1 VPIRDSDIA
10 GTLRIE
16 RRTVIR
22 WRAHLSDAGYIT
34 ARRTPYGH
42 VYAIQKPKKWKD
54 ETGQKC
60 PISAVRDVTQTVH
73 LSGVEMSHT
82 LPGDVTQTDKR
93 CHIPGTNKE
102 EVTREYK
109 EREAHSPDFPP
120 EMEKKIW
127 DCYIAIIEPGPNY
140 SLTIQR
146 KRMLADRHA
155 EMVARGQSPEKAAN
169 NLWKAI
175 CALSEDDYHMG
186 RKKKYEG
193 RFQND
198 FKDVFGTQE
207 VFEKWCTIYQANEKA
222 GRV

>member
-1 VPIRDSDIA
+1 
-10 GTLRIE
+10 
-16 RRTVIR
+16 
-22 WRAHLSDAGYIT
+22 
-34 ARRTPYGH
+34 
-42 VYAIQKPKKWKD
+42 
-54 ETGQKC
+54 
-60 PISAVRDVTQTVH
+60 
-73 LSGVEMSHT
+73 
-82 LPGDVTQTDKR
+82 
-93 CHIPGTNKE
+93 
-102 EVTREYK
+102 
-109 EREAHSPDFPP
+109 
-120 EMEKKIW
+120 
-127 DCYIAIIEPGPNY
+127 
-140 SLTIQR
+140 
-146 KRMLADRHA
+146 MLADRHA